1 MKNLSGKNLDITKS
15 ILEWL
20 RDVGCQKSVDTL
32 LEETK
37 LSSSDIPKT
46 KSLEKK
52 WTTIMIMQK
61 KLIEMENK
69 MKSMKEEYEQSS
81 LTGVSYN
88 KKDNSSGGMVRKFNY
103 FNIHYNK
110 KHSL

>member
-88 KKDNSSGGMVRKFNY
+88 KKDNSSSGMVRKFNY

>member
-1 MKNLSGKNLDITKS
+1 MKLSGKNLEITKS

-37 LSSSDIPKT
+37 LSSIDIPKT

-52 WTTIMIMQK
+52 WTTILTMQK
-61 KLIEMENK
+61 KLIEMESK
-69 MKSMKEEYEQSS
+69 MKSMKEEYEHAS
-81 LTGVSYN
+81 LQGVSYN
-88 KKDNSSGGMVRKFNY
+88 KSNSSVSMVSKFLY
-103 FNIHYNK
+103 F
-110 KHSL
+110 